1 MDKNQFI
8 KNLKFVI
15 LIALKTTID
24 LQKCKNVMPKF
35 WLKCLKCS
43 AVSTVTKNT
52 NSFMSIKLISLII
65 FMQIIPDLL
74 NNFTKAA
81 VSGLLWLK
89 SLNYAVKLIKS
100 AAQSVWL
107 QKTQITSRASD

>member
-43 AVSTVTKNT
+43 AVSTVTK
-52 NSFMSIKLISLII
+52 
-65 FMQIIPDLL
+65 
-74 NNFTKAA
+74 
-81 VSGLLWLK
+81 
-89 SLNYAVKLIKS
+89 
-100 AAQSVWL
+100 
-107 QKTQITSRASD
+107 TQIASWASN